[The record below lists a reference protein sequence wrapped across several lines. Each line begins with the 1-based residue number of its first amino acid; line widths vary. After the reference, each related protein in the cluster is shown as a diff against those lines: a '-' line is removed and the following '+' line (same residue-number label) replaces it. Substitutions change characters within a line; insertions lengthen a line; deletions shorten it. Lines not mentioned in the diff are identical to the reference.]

1 MEALRGDS
9 FRNRRGLRKKR
20 SRVHNFIAG
29 VGLRPRLLCAF
40 FLVSLIPLIL
50 LFCAQYQTVKRNT
63 LHLIEMNLA
72 QVVEGQQRRL
82 NLELQRLLEQLKLVT
97 SRTQMRI
104 SLSAYS
110 QTGEQHHLE
119 MLTRI
124 MNDTLLSMEHFVGI
138 WIRDPDGDLVSGV
151 FHSSSDVSPSLVPPV
166 LKTAVEQLQLRW
178 GEEDFPAIWV
188 SGPLYLADEN
198 IGSIHLLV
206 TIADIYAVLE
216 DFRCIEFGRET
227 ALLLPATHQ
236 QVKVLA
242 PPCPD
247 HVDDNQGFYDLLES
261 TDLYSAV
268 MVSRGDPVPV
278 YYHGQL
284 MMVRQLQYGFGDVLV
299 HGSPTVLADIF
310 WSQMRY
316 LLLMTLISLILVLS
330 SAFALTRMIV
340 RPVREL
346 IKATSI
352 MHYGS
357 TDVRIKERFWG
368 EFAELTRSFN
378 RAMRMLSRR
387 TRELN
392 REIEARRRSQEKLI
406 DLANT
411 DTLTGLV
418 NRRFFMEKL
427 RETLSSPG
435 RERQPA
441 ALLYLDLDDFKPIND
456 RMGHEAGDLVLQ
468 VVAGRI
474 RHLLREGD
482 MAARLGGDEFALL
495 LMKSASH
502 NLDPDMVAKRV
513 EEQLTLPMTIKDQV
527 ISVGCSIGTVRL
539 SPGDDPQDVIN
550 RADHEMY
557 RVKHRKRGIVAS
569 IT

>member
-1 MEALRGDS
+1 MDAPRENIYQQRRVLRQ
-9 FRNRRGLRKKR
+9 KR
-20 SRVHNFIAG
+20 TRFEKFTAAI
-29 VGLRPRLLCAF
+29 GLRPRLLSAF

-50 LFCAQYQTVKRNT
+50 LSSVQYHTTKRNT
-63 LHLIEMNLA
+63 LDLIEVSMA
-72 QVVEGQQRRL
+72 QLVEGQQRHL
-82 NLELQRLLEQLKLVT
+82 NLELQRLLEQLNLVT
-97 SRTQMRI
+97 SRTQLLT
-104 SLSAYS
+104 SLKAYS
-110 QTGEQHHLE
+110 QTRDSDQLE
-119 MLTRI
+119 LLNRI
-124 MNDTLLSMEHFVGI
+124 LNDTLLSMEHFVGI
-138 WIRDPDGDLVSGV
+138 WVRDPDDVLVTGV
-151 FHSSSDVSPSLVPPV
+151 FDRDSDVLPSWVPPV
-166 LKTAVEQLQLRW
+166 LKTAVEKLQLHW
-178 GEEDFPAIWV
+178 GEGELPSIWV
-188 SGPLYLADEN
+188 SGPLYRADEN
-198 IGSIHLLV
+198 IGSLHLLV
-206 TIADIYAVLE
+206 SMADIYAVLK
-216 DFRCIEFGRET
+216 DFGCKELGRKT
-227 ALLLPATHQ
+227 ALLLPAANQ

-242 PPCPD
+242 PDCPD
-247 HVDDNQGFYDLLES
+247 HFEDHQGFYHFLES
-261 TDLYSAV
+261 TDLYSAAV
-268 MVSRGDPVPV
+268 NRGDPVTA
-278 YYHGQL
+278 YHRGQIT
-284 MMVRQLQYGFGDVLV
+284 MVRQLNHGFGDVFV
-299 HGSPTVLADIF
+299 HGSPTFLVDIF
-310 WSQMRY
+310 WSQIRY
-316 LLLMTLISLILVLS
+316 LVLMTLLSLVLVLS
-330 SAFALTRMIV
+330 MAFALTQMIV

-346 IKATSI
+346 IKATAI

-411 DTLTGLV
+411 DTLTGLI

-495 LMKSASH
+495 LMKSTSH
-502 NLDPDMVAKRV
+502 ILDPGVVAKRV
-513 EEQLTLPMTIKDQV
+513 EEQITLPMTIKDQV
-527 ISVGCSIGTVRL
+527 ISVGCSIGAVRL
-539 SPGDDPQDVIN
+539 FPGDVPQDVLN
-550 RADHEMY
+550 RADQKMY
-557 RVKHRKRGIVAS
+557 RVKHKKRGTVAS
-569 IT
+569 II